1 MNHVKDTNLGWVEG
15 VIMAY
20 REVMA
25 RKNFAVEQDGTDA
38 IFNQC
43 SRGDVVWRRGSIP
56 FCR

>member
-1 MNHVKDTNLGWVEG
+1 MNHVKDTNVGWGG

-25 RKNFAVEQDGTDA
+25 WKNFAVEQDGTDA
-38 IFNQC
+38 FFNQC
-43 SRGDVVWRRGSIP
+43 LRGDVVSRRSSIP